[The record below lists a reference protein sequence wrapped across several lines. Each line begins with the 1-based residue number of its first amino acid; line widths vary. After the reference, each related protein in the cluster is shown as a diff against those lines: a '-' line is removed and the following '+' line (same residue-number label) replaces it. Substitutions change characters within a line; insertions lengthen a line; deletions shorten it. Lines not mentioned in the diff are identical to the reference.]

1 MRMRP
6 PVGFAE
12 NQESSNEL
20 ENAIYKLRLI
30 GFKDEAAWL
39 ENNSAHCRD
48 LLEFL
53 APQLKAHISCTE
65 PIPDHLAELSRRF
78 AQGVNERE
86 KEPGEA

>member
-6 PVGFAE
+6 PAGFAE

-30 GFKDEAAWL
+30 GFKDEAALL
-39 ENNSAHCRD
+39 ENSAHCRD